1 MSATNRQSR
10 LDTLKIREAEGTLT
24 EKERT
29 ELDAI
34 FAELDAEEAVAL
46 KPAIEKHQA
55 FIDSLLEEE
64 RGLETTIAQ
73 LQAIVT
79 AQTQL
84 VEDARAYLTQLRTKH
99 AILADK
105 YHALIG
111 EELTGATFRI
121 RNRPDR

>member
-1 MSATNRQSR
+1 MNATNRQSR

-24 EKERT
+24 AKERT

-46 KPAIEKHQA
+46 KPAREKHQA

-64 RGLETTIAQ
+64 RELEATIAQ

-79 AQTQL
+79 DQTQF
-84 VEDARAYLTQLRTKH
+84 VEDARAYLTQLRAKH
-99 AILADK
+99 AILK
-105 YHALIG
+105 
-111 EELTGATFRI
+111 F
-121 RNRPDR
+121 

>member
-1 MSATNRQSR
+1 MSSTNRQSR

-24 EKERT
+24 QKERT

-34 FAELDAEEAVAL
+34 FAELDAEEIVAL

-64 RGLETTIAQ
+64 TALETTIAQ
-73 LQAIVT
+73 LQVIVT
-79 AQTQL
+79 TQKQL
-84 VEDARAYLTQLRTKH
+84 VEEARAYLMQLRAKR

-105 YHALIG
+105 YHALTG
-111 EELTGATFRI
+111 EELTGGR
-121 RNRPDR
+121 

>member
-1 MSATNRQSR
+1 MSNTNRQSR

-24 EKERT
+24 KKERT

-64 RGLETTIAQ
+64 RELETTIAQ

-84 VEDARAYLTQLRTKH
+84 AEDARAYLMQLRAKH

-111 EELTGATFRI
+111 EELAGAR
-121 RNRPDR
+121 

>member
-24 EKERT
+24 KEERT

-46 KPAIEKHQA
+46 KPAREKHQA
-55 FIDSLLEEE
+55 LIDSLLEEE
-64 RGLETTIAQ
+64 RELEATIAQ

-79 AQTQL
+79 AQTIVTAQAKNVL
-84 VEDARAYLTQLRTKH
+84 NQRKDSSGKF
-99 AILADK
+99 
-105 YHALIG
+105 LIQPPRKP
-111 EELTGATFRI
+111 LK
-121 RNRPDR
+121 

>member
-55 FIDSLLEEE
+55 FINSLLDEEA
-64 RGLETTIAQ
+64 GLETTIAQ
-73 LQAIVT
+73 LQVIVT
-79 AQTQL
+79 TQKQL
-84 VEDARAYLTQLRTKH
+84 VEDARAYLMQLRTKR

-105 YHALIG
+105 YQALIG
-111 EELTGATFRI
+111 EKLTGGR
-121 RNRPDR
+121 

>member
-10 LDTLKIREAEGTLT
+10 LDTLKIREAEGILT

-29 ELDAI
+29 ELNAI

-46 KPAIEKHQA
+46 KPAKEKHQA

-64 RGLETTIAQ
+64 RELETTIAQ
-73 LQAIVT
+73 LQVIVT

-84 VEDARAYLTQLRTKH
+84 VEDARAYLMQLRAKH
-99 AILADK
+99 AIL
-105 YHALIG
+105 
-111 EELTGATFRI
+111 RC
-121 RNRPDR
+121 